1 MSFGGSRGNN
11 FSTGG
16 YGGAS
21 ARSTGNTP
29 IQLRREDFSNL
40 PVFEKNF
47 YVEHPAVTARCCN
60 SKRSRHFP
68 LPLQRLHNT
77 CTALSYLYFCL
88 LFQHARR

>member
-1 MSFGGSRGNN
+1 MSFGGSRGSN

-21 ARSTGNTP
+21 ARSAGNAP

-47 YVEHPAVTARCCN
+47 YVEHPAVTARCC
-60 SKRSRHFP
+60 SSQRSRLCA
-68 LPLQRLHNT
+68 LPLT
-77 CTALSYLYFCL
+77 
-88 LFQHARR
+88 